1 MTHKLHIIHR
11 AHLESPCL
19 EGALKA
25 VAHIQALVR
34 TQPHTHFC
42 QPARFMRGQPSRVL
56 LSSVSYRAEMTS
68 ERGL

>member
-11 AHLESPCL
+11 ADLERPC
-19 EGALKA
+19 GSIK
-25 VAHIQALVR
+25 VAHIQAHVR
-34 TQPHTHFC
+34 TQPRTHFC

-68 ERGL
+68 ERSL